1 MSKYIELTNAY
12 LYSFLLRIDINHK
25 AWVDT
30 FFLCRLFFPLS
41 CNEFFVSNNNKSISM
56 LNDNWVLYLEEEEN
70 HILGNGL
77 VIADL
82 MPCS

>member
-41 CNEFFVSNNNKSISM
+41 LFILAHQEIQNRILGMHLLFQLLGHKKF
-56 LNDNWVLYLEEEEN
+56 LNDDFFLY
-70 HILGNGL
+70 I
-77 VIADL
+77 VYI
-82 MPCS
+82 

>member
-30 FFLCRLFFPLS
+30 FFLCRLFFLYLYNKYKYALKS
-41 CNEFFVSNNNKSISM
+41 EYYLITIKALILLNIFFFL
-56 LNDNWVLYLEEEEN
+56 LNDFIIV
-70 HILGNGL
+70 
-77 VIADL
+77 
-82 MPCS
+82 